1 MKISFGMIVFEGDFV
16 LKECLQQI
24 YPHAHKI
31 VIAEG
36 PVKFWQERG
45 RTTSTDR
52 TNEILETFPD
62 PENKIEVVHG
72 QFPEKDQQ
80 CNAYMNLIPDD
91 TDYLWMVDSD
101 EVYKAEDIEKTIK
114 FIEQEKP
121 TSIGVRSCSFF
132 GGFEH
137 NLTGFEQQTDNFL
150 RIFKYE
156 PGCSWLTHRPPTMKY
171 QSAIER
177 KHINSDKFFELT
189 GVLIY
194 HYSYVFDRQ
203 VKNKIEYYEAKVSKF
218 KCIENYYEK
227 IFVPWTKGSMMD
239 RILIENAY
247 DGVHEWKP
255 EYRGPCRTQKF
266 IGTHPKAIA
275 ESFGV
280 GYE

>member
-31 VIAEG
+31 VVAEG

-52 TNEILETFPD
+52 TNEILESFPD

-72 QFPEKDQQ
+72 QFFEKDQQ
-80 CNAYMNLIPDD
+80 CNAYMGLIPED

-101 EVYKAEDIEKTIK
+101 EVYKTEDIEKTIK
-114 FIEQEKP
+114 FLEQEQP
-121 TSIGVRSCSFF
+121 TSVGVRSCSFF
-132 GGFEH
+132 GGFEY

-156 PGCSWLTHRPPTMKY
+156 PGCSWLTHRPPTMRY
-171 QSAIER
+171 QSTVER
-177 KHINSDKFFELT
+177 KHINSDRFFELT

-227 IFVPWTKGSMMD
+227 IFIPWTTGTTIE
-239 RILIENAY
+239 RILIENTY

-255 EYRGPCRTQKF
+255 EYRGPCRTQRF
-266 IGTHPKAIA
+266 IGTHPQAIK
-275 ESFGV
+275 ESFGAE
-280 GYE
+280 YE